1 MGSELDRASQ
11 RVCCAQQAAT
21 SQQKSR
27 ITGNK
32 RSTDSGRGISI
43 KRLVQ
48 HHRSSCL
55 KVSMN
60 VGAGAS
66 SLLLLQMRGSG
77 RCLDGFYGKLWGLM
91 LLNLPPGGD
100 LHRVNFL
107 FRWH

>member
-32 RSTDSGRGISI
+32 RCTDSGRGISI

-77 RCLDGFYGKLWGLM
+77 RWLGWLLWKALGADAAE
-91 LLNLPPGGD
+91 PPP
-100 LHRVNFL
+100 R
-107 FRWH
+107 R